1 MEELIKKLDSM
12 FIARYGKRFADLN
25 KNVYI
30 AEALETG
37 GFDVPVPSLSGGGG
51 TLVTGEPT
59 VFTLNSPAV
68 ATVVNKKMKAKSI
81 VYRIAFSY
89 NELEIG
95 TRNPAYFNYF
105 MDSIIDKA
113 LNNYAAT
120 IGGPDI
126 VRFGTVYCTYERP
139 GESRSVFRDLE
150 DDKLELRLYGS
161 WASDEEAV

>member
-1 MEELIKKLDSM
+1 MEELIKKLDTM
-12 FIARYGKRFADLN
+12 FIARYSKRFADLN

-51 TLVTGEPT
+51 TLIIGSQD
-59 VFTLNSPAV
+59 VFQLNVPAK
-68 ATVVNKKMKAKSI
+68 ATVINKKMKAKTI
-81 VYRIAFSY
+81 AYRIAFSY

-105 MDSIIDKA
+105 MDNIIEKA
-113 LNNYAAT
+113 LGNYAAT
-120 IGGPDI
+120 VGGPDI

-139 GESRSVFRDLE
+139 GKIKEVFRSLE
-150 DDKLELRLYGS
+150 DDNFELRLFGT
-161 WASDEEAV
+161 WASDEEIV